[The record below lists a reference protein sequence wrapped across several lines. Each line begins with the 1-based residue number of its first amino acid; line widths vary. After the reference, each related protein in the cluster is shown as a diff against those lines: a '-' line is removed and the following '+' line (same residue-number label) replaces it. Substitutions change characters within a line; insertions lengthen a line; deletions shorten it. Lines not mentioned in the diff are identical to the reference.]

1 VDLRDTAEDRAFRE
15 EVRSFLEDS
24 LRGEFRVA
32 RGRGGPGDEH
42 ALFDER
48 LAWERHLGAH
58 GWTCI
63 GWPKEHG
70 GRGLSLRR
78 QVIFHEEYARAR
90 APGRIGHFGE
100 GLLGPTLIAFGSP
113 EQQRRF
119 LPPIVAGRELWC
131 QGYSEPGAGSDL
143 ANIATRAERDG
154 DEWVVHGQKVW
165 TSLAHWADWC
175 FVLARTGPVSP
186 EGRRHA
192 GISYLLVPMRQ
203 DGIEIRPIVQL
214 TGDSEFNEVFFD
226 GARTAAGNVVG
237 GVGGGWRVAMGTLAF
252 ERGASTLGQQLR
264 FRNELDAI
272 VEHARRTGAADEPA
286 VRQRLA
292 QAHIGLEIMRLHALR
307 TLAGTESGTLGRE
320 ALIGKLYWATLHR
333 RLGELAMDVLGA
345 GAAAWE
351 AVPGEPAPA
360 GAAADPATYD
370 PGPLHRLFLFSRA
383 DTIYA
388 GSNQIQRN
396 IIGERGLGLPREPQ
410 AATGNNEPQAATGDK
425 EPS

>member
-1 VDLRDTAEDRAFRE
+1 VDLRESADDRSFRD
-15 EVRSFLEDS
+15 EVRTFLEQS
-24 LRGEFRVA
+24 LGGDFAAV

-48 LAWERHLGAH
+48 LRWERHLGAH
-58 GWTCI
+58 GWTCV

-70 GRGLSLRR
+70 GRGLSLRQ
-78 QVIFHEEYARAR
+78 QVLYHEEYARAR
-90 APGRIGHFGE
+90 GPGRVGHFGE

-113 EQQRRF
+113 EQQQRY
-119 LPPIVAGRELWC
+119 LPPIVAGTELWC
-131 QGYSEPGAGSDL
+131 QGYSEPNAGSDL

-175 FVLARTGPVSP
+175 FVLARTSP
-186 EGRRHA
+186 PAAGARRHA

-203 DGIEIRPIVQL
+203 PGVEIRPIVQL

-226 GARTAAGNVVG
+226 GARTASANVVG
-237 GVGGGWRVAMGTLAF
+237 EAGEGWRVAMGTLAF
-252 ERGASTLGQQLR
+252 ERGASTLGQQLNY
-264 FRNELDAI
+264 RNELDAI
-272 VEHARRTGAADEPA
+272 VEVARRTGAIRDPV

-292 QAHIGLEIMRLHALR
+292 QAHIGLEIMRLNALR
-307 TLAGTESGTLGRE
+307 TLAGSESGTLGRE
-320 ALIGKLYWATLHR
+320 AMIAKLYWATFHR
-333 RLGELAMDVLGA
+333 GLGELAMDVLGTDA
-345 GAAAWE
+345 TVSGDL
-351 AVPGEPAPA
+351 
-360 GAAADPATYD
+360 ADPTVYD
-370 PGPLHRLFLFSRA
+370 PTALQRLFLFSRA

-396 IIGERGLGLPREPQ
+396 IIGERALGLP
-410 AATGNNEPQAATGDK
+410 K